1 MGAFPGHGEERS
13 FEVRA
18 QNIRAVRHH
27 VVDRL
32 QVTADDVDGIGDEA
46 QDLSRRSVR
55 HVSGSG
61 GRDPLLAVIE
71 RASPCAVRVDVDVS
85 GRHHHSISVNNMI
98 LLDVDQPAG
107 RFEGRFGASRF
118 DYRPSVGNEPTV
130 FRHSTRVDDCG
141 AVHREWHDLLEERV
155 VDSFRLSHTIRLHA
169 VVS

>member
-55 HVSGSG
+55 HVSGS
-61 GRDPLLAVIE
+61 AVVIPF
-71 RASPCAVRVDVDVS
+71 SPSSNELPHAAVRVDVDVP
-85 GRHHHSISVNNMI
+85 GRHHHSVSVNNMI

-107 RFEGRFGASRF
+107 RF
-118 DYRPSVGNEPTV
+118 
-130 FRHSTRVDDCG
+130 
-141 AVHREWHDLLEERV
+141 
-155 VDSFRLSHTIRLHA
+155 
-169 VVS
+169 